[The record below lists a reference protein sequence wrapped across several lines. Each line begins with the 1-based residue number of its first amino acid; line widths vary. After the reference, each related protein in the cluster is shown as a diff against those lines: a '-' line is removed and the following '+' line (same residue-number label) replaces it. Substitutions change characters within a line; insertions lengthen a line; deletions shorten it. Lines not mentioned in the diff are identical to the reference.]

1 MTGKTSQPQQ
11 ISGQAGG
18 GDRFHQLAIRHDH
31 RVFRQVVGAVSH
43 VDIHLKQIIGE
54 LMGKLAIHNIR
65 AGIQYFQKMPAVC
78 LSMSLNIHPS
88 TAPSRPFSISQ

>member
-54 LMGKLAIHNIR
+54 LMGKLVQQGEKGVGDVLLPLRQRRGGAES
-65 AGIQYFQKMPAVC
+65 AA
-78 LSMSLNIHPS
+78 
-88 TAPSRPFSISQ
+88 